1 MPGQEVLSVFSTEL
15 IRQMF
20 SMLPLYIGEAVFSCL
35 YTAKFLLQKYDT
47 KQLLALWVLP
57 YVILDEL
64 LFALVPNID
73 PLHDPMWITARIF
86 LLTLLQRSLFIQR
99 EPGMHSF
106 LTASIIAVVY
116 LTKYLIVMPYA
127 TVSDI
132 TWGHIMPY
140 LLNQNILDDILTTR
154 GTKLFVTFMVD
165 GMMFIANGIWGVLC
179 MYFMLYIFEKAYTHK
194 RDILEKNDALFLC
207 APCITSTAI
216 CLALLIIIRQDT
228 SKGNILFYN
237 DIPYMRLVIVII
249 CCLMILTIY
258 SAIVVFQ
265 QQLARRE
272 DIRITALQEAHIRQL
287 SSEINN
293 LNGFYSELRSLRHDM
308 NNHIENL
315 SALFLSNAPT
325 HEIKDYIDRMRDTA
339 DTITLSYS
347 TGNPVS
353 DIILHRKKTA
363 ADAEEILFECDFV
376 FPEGSNLD
384 AYDVGV
390 ILDNALDNALTA
402 VSNASPD
409 THHLFISIRSYRKGH
424 LYFIEVKNP
433 FSQEIIID
441 PKTNLP
447 ATSKSDTAHH
457 GLGLAAICRI
467 AEKYHGSAQADI
479 SSEDSYN
486 YFTLTVMM
494 RLN

>member
-1 MPGQEVLSVFSTEL
+1 MFNAEL
-15 IRQMF
+15 LRQMID
-20 SMLPLYIGEAVFSCL
+20 MLPLYVGEAVFSCL
-35 YTAKFLLQKYDT
+35 YAAKFLVQKYET
-47 KQLLALWVLP
+47 KQLLTLWLLP
-57 YVILDEL
+57 SVILDEL
-64 LFALVPNID
+64 LFALVPNTD
-73 PLHDPMWITARIF
+73 PWHDLMWIAARIF
-86 LLTLLQRSLFIQR
+86 LLTLLQRSLFIRR

-106 LTASIIAVVY
+106 LTASIIVVVY

-127 TVSDI
+127 AVSDL
-132 TWGHIMPY
+132 TWDHIMPY
-140 LLNQNILDDILTTR
+140 LLNQNILDGILTAY

-165 GMMFIANGIWGVLC
+165 GMMLVINGIWGVLC
-179 MYFMLYIFEKAYTHK
+179 MYFMLHIFEKAYTHK
-194 RDILEKNDALFLC
+194 QDILEKNDALFLC

-216 CLALLIIIRQDT
+216 CLALLIIMRKDA

-237 DIPYMRLVIVII
+237 DIPYMRLVIVMI

-265 QQLARRE
+265 QQLARRD
-272 DIRITALQEAHIRQL
+272 DIRITAMQEAHISQL
-287 SSEINN
+287 SAEIND
-293 LNGFYSELRSLRHDM
+293 LNEFYSDLRSLRHDM

-325 HEIKDYIDRMRDTA
+325 PEIEDYLDRMRDTA
-339 DTITLSYS
+339 DHITLSYS

-353 DIILHRKKTA
+353 DIILHRKKTIA
-363 ADAEEILFECDFV
+363 AANGIHFECDFT
-376 FPEGSNLD
+376 FPEGSDLD

-402 VSNASPD
+402 ASNAIPD
-409 THHLFISIRSYRKGH
+409 IPLFLSVRSYQKGH

-433 FSQEIIID
+433 FSGNIIMD

-447 ATSKSDTAHH
+447 ATSKSDTTRH

-479 SSEDSYN
+479 SGEGSYHI
-486 YFTLTVMM
+486 FTLTVMM
-494 RLN
+494 RLQ